1 MINSHT
7 NIDGGLSADDLLRER
22 RQGGHILPWQ
32 QHTLEPSHT
41 EKHSEVARAE
51 QGLLPLFNPDSE

>member
-1 MINSHT
+1 MLWNQMINSRT

-22 RQGGHILPWQ
+22 RQGGHILPWE

-41 EKHSEVARAE
+41 EKQQR
-51 QGLLPLFNPDSE
+51 G